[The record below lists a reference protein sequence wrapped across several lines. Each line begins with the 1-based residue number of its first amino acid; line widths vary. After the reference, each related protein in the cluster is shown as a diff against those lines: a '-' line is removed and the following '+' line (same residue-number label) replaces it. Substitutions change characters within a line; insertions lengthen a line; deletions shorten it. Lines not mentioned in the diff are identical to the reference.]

1 MAKKKKSTKKASAGE
16 ASEEEIKKKLYDWV
30 AEGYDIGPL
39 TEVVQSKDEE
49 EIAKMFKRYEK
60 NIKKME
66 ELKERLS
73 KLELDRSSAR
83 LNQMLESFK
92 NPELVDDVEKFLV
105 AIESGPKLQELRAE
119 LASLN
124 VTDFEEEA
132 AALKERLKDP
142 EDVDQLEKE
151 IRAFKRKIKEKFF
164 MEAFEDVVLPTE
176 EEEGRSF
183 VAETIF
189 LLHRDGTLLA
199 VKSKIPPKEL
209 DKRLLSKMVM
219 AIREQMSKA
228 FKEGKHI
235 HTLSFKG
242 HEIILEASQHVY
254 AAVVV
259 VGEAKPIMYKIIHKA
274 LRIMEKKLENQFK
287 DWSGDRNSLVNL
299 DKYTTAIFQ
308 ALDKLA

>member
-1 MAKKKKSTKKASAGE
+1 
-16 ASEEEIKKKLYDWV
+16 
-30 AEGYDIGPL
+30 
-39 TEVVQSKDEE
+39 
-49 EIAKMFKRYEK
+49 MFRVYEK

-66 ELKERLS
+66 RLKERLA
-73 KLELDRSSAR
+73 KLEFDRTSQR
-83 LNQMLESFK
+83 FNQLIDSFK
-92 NPELVDDVEKFLV
+92 NPALVDDVEKFLV
-105 AIESGPKLQELRAE
+105 SIESGPKIQELRAE

-124 VTDFEEEA
+124 VTEFEAEA
-132 AALKERLKDP
+132 AELRERLQDP
-142 EDVDQLEKE
+142 NDVDRLEKD
-151 IRAFKRKIKEKFF
+151 IKALKRKIKEKFF

-176 EEEGRSF
+176 EEKGKSF

-209 DKRLLSKMVM
+209 DKQLLSKMVM

-228 FKEGKHI
+228 FNEGEHI
-235 HTLSFKG
+235 HTISFKD
-242 HEIILEASQHVY
+242 HEIILEESEHVY

-259 VGEAKPIMYKIIHKA
+259 MGEAKPIMYKIILKA
-274 LRIMEKKLENQFK
+274 LRIMEAKMEPEFKKWK
-287 DWSGDRNSLVNL
+287 GDRSTLKNL